1 METKTVYRLF
11 AEWSFDKEEEWL
23 NSMAQ
28 AGWTLKKV
36 GFCKYV
42 FERTEPGEYIT
53 RLAMH
58 DADEEYMELMR
69 ESGAEYVGRVLQWLY
84 FRKKAELGEFELF
97 SDIDSRIAHLNRISC
112 VLIGLGFANVAV
124 SFACGVNSAD
134 IAGRINLLCAC
145 VIFYGLGR
153 VHGKKEALERERRIR
168 E

>member
-28 AGWTLKKV
+28 EGLTLKKV

-153 VHGKKEALERERRIR
+153 IHGKKEALERERRIR

>member
-1 METKTVYRLF
+1 METKTVRKVF
-11 AEWSFDKEEEWL
+11 AVWDFDKEEEWL

-28 AGWTLKKV
+28 EGWALKKV

-42 FERTEPGEYIT
+42 FERTEPGEYII

-97 SDIDSRIAHLNRISC
+97 SDIDSRINHLNRISC

-124 SFACGVNSAD
+124 SFACGVNGAD

>member
-28 AGWTLKKV
+28 EGWTLKKV

-97 SDIDSRIAHLNRISC
+97 SDIDSRNNHLKNIGWTLL
-112 VLIGLGFANVAV
+112 LIGGANVIIGLTT
-124 SFACGVNSAD
+124 SFGY
-134 IAGRINLLCAC
+134 INLLCTVVMA
-145 VIFYGLGR
+145 YGLGR

>member
-28 AGWTLKKV
+28 DGWTLKNV

-153 VHGKKEALERERRIR
+153 IHGKKEALERERRIR

>member
-1 METKTVYRLF
+1 METKTVRKVF

-28 AGWTLKKV
+28 EGWTLKKV

-42 FERTEPGEYIT
+42 FERTEPGEYII

-69 ESGAEYVGRVLQWLY
+69 ESGAECVGRVLQWLY

-97 SDIDSRIAHLNRISC
+97 SDIDSRIAHQHISIPFRNGF
-112 VLIGLGFANVAV
+112 VNPFILLFFLISVI
-124 SFACGVNSAD
+124 NSSSSSTC
-134 IAGRINLLCAC
+134 R
-145 VIFYGLGR
+145 
-153 VHGKKEALERERRIR
+153 
-168 E
+168 

>member
-1 METKTVYRLF
+1 MI
-11 AEWSFDKEEEWL
+11 
-23 NSMAQ
+23 
-28 AGWTLKKV
+28 KKRN
-36 GFCKYV
+36 GS
-42 FERTEPGEYIT
+42 T
-53 RLAMH
+53 AW
-58 DADEEYMELMR
+58 R

>member
-28 AGWTLKKV
+28 EGWTLKKV

-58 DADEEYMELMR
+58 DADEEYM
-69 ESGAEYVGRVLQWLY
+69 
-84 FRKKAELGEFELF
+84 EFELF

>member
-1 METKTVYRLF
+1 METKTVRKVF
-11 AEWSFDKEEEWL
+11 AVWDFDKEEEWL

-28 AGWTLKKV
+28 EGWTLTKV

-42 FERTEPGEYIT
+42 FERTEPGEYII
-53 RLAMH
+53 RLEMH
-58 DADEEYMELMR
+58 DYEDDYISFMR
-69 ESGAEYVGRVLQWLY
+69 DTGAEYVGRVLQWLY
-84 FRKKAELGEFELF
+84 FRKKAEIGEFELF

-112 VLIGLGFANVAV
+112 VLIGLGFANVVV
-124 SFACGVNSAD
+124 SFACGVNGAD
-134 IAGRINLLCAC
+134 IVGRINLLCAC

>member
-28 AGWTLKKV
+28 EGWTLKKV

-84 FRKKAELGEFELF
+84 FRKRRSLANLSCF
-97 SDIDSRIAHLNRISC
+97 RI
-112 VLIGLGFANVAV
+112 
-124 SFACGVNSAD
+124 
-134 IAGRINLLCAC
+134 
-145 VIFYGLGR
+145 
-153 VHGKKEALERERRIR
+153 
-168 E
+168 

>member
-1 METKTVYRLF
+1 MKTKTVRKVF
-11 AEWSFDKEEEWL
+11 AVWDFDKEEEWL

-28 AGWTLKKV
+28 EGWALKKV

-42 FERTEPGEYIT
+42 FERTEPGEYII

-97 SDIDSRIAHLNRISC
+97 SDIDSRINHLKNIGWTLL
-112 VLIGLGFANVAV
+112 LIGGANVIIGLTT
-124 SFACGVNSAD
+124 SFGY
-134 IAGRINLLCAC
+134 INLLCA
-145 VIFYGLGR
+145 VVMAYGLGR

>member
-28 AGWTLKKV
+28 EGWTLKKV

-97 SDIDSRIAHLNRISC
+97 SDIDSRIAHLNRLS
-112 VLIGLGFANVAV
+112 
-124 SFACGVNSAD
+124 
-134 IAGRINLLCAC
+134 
-145 VIFYGLGR
+145 
-153 VHGKKEALERERRIR
+153 
-168 E
+168 

>member
-11 AEWSFDKEEEWL
+11 AEWSFDKEEEWI

-28 AGWTLKKV
+28 EGWTLKKV
-36 GFCKYV
+36 GFCKYE

-53 RLAMH
+53 RLALH

-112 VLIGLGFANVAV
+112 VLIGLGFAIVAV

>member
-28 AGWTLKKV
+28 EGWPLKKV

>member
-23 NSMAQ
+23 NSMAKE
-28 AGWTLKKV
+28 GWTLKKV

-153 VHGKKEALERERRIR
+153 IHGKKEALERERRIR